1 MELKVWVDGV
11 VRVVCG
17 LSYTTS
23 CQDVVI
29 ALAQAIGR
37 TGRYILVLKLR
48 GTERQLIATDCPLQV
63 VAQLGQQA
71 TEVQFVL
78 RRTGHA
84 LSDGPRAPEADGRPP
99 PPPPLPRQPEP
110 PSQPR
115 KAQSFHLG
123 PSSTF
128 PRRKRT
134 RACSP
139 SPRASPEPP
148 RASPVSFQEPVRP
161 AKTSQALG
169 SKEEAFRQIL
179 KRQEWLY
186 DLEVQL
192 RALTCEL
199 RDCERSSGPTVPVP
213 SATPSL
219 EEELEELETR
229 TRQNEAELTHA
240 QHWEEQLEEEMDLE
254 DDMHG
259 RLDSISSNVD
269 DHTSRLQDL
278 QAHSAQLGLDVQLE
292 QRSSVPQQS
301 DDRALPSLRQEL
313 QSRLQEG
320 NALAALLSE
329 KERELQA
336 VNVMLEERSQLIE
349 ECDKD
354 LRQLKLQQ
362 FIQQAGVTAG
372 PPDSEQWENPYPPD
386 PSAQWENPYLPAPSD
401 RYLSNA
407 GLTEDD
413 LNEAVS
419 VC

>member
-29 ALAQAIGR
+29 ALAQAIGQ

-48 GTERQLIATDCPLQV
+48 GTERQLLATDCPLQA

-84 LSDGPRAPEADGRPP
+84 LSDGPHESKTDGQLL
-99 PPPPLPRQPEP
+99 LPRQPEP
-110 PSQPR
+110 PSQPQ

-123 PSSTF
+123 PSTF

-134 RACSP
+134 RAYSP
-139 SPRASPEPP
+139 SPRASPEP
-148 RASPVSFQEPVRP
+148 RASPVSFQEPVHP
-161 AKTSQALG
+161 VKTSQPLG

-179 KRQEWLY
+179 KQQEWLY

-192 RALTCEL
+192 QALKCEL
-199 RDCERSSGPTVPVP
+199 RDCERSSGPTPVP
-213 SATPSL
+213 SPTPSL

-229 TRQNEAELTHA
+229 TRQNEAELMHA
-240 QHWEEQLEEEMDLE
+240 EHWEEQLEEELDLE

-259 RLDSISSNVD
+259 RLDTISSNID
-269 DHTSRLQDL
+269 DHISRLQDL
-278 QAHSAQLGLDVQLE
+278 QAHSTKLGHDLQLE
-292 QRSSVPQQS
+292 QSSVPQP
-301 DDRALPSLRQEL
+301 DDHALPSLRQEL

-336 VNVMLEERSQLIE
+336 VKVMLEERSQLME

-407 GLTEDD
+407 GLMEDD